1 MSKHPDQLGFDALLA
16 DAEATNRQRS
26 LEAQS
31 AHLPS
36 DMASAVAYHR
46 EQINRHHAAML
57 AGDFETAL
65 AIREEAHALALK
77 LNGFEPG
84 ILAGDDAA
92 GCQLAGRC
100 AVQTG
105 QAPLWGQDGRF
116 VLCVA
121 GMETE
126 VTMHGMFGV
135 GARWSVF
142 PGFEVRAVDQAKPF
156 LSETRYRSFLGLS
169 MLPKTGESVP
179 AYVRRAIEQYI
190 KHGLAGKLVS
200 ISNLG
205 R

>member
-16 DAEATNRQRS
+16 DADATNRQRS

-46 EQINRHHAAML
+46 EQIKRHHAAML
-57 AGDFETAL
+57 AGDFENAI

-84 ILAGDDAA
+84 ILAGEDAP
-92 GCQLAGRC
+92 GCQLARSC
-100 AVQTG
+100 AA
-105 QAPLWGQDGRF
+105 QAGTLPLWGQDGCF
-116 VLCVA
+116 VLCIA
-121 GMETE
+121 GMETD
-126 VTMHGMFGV
+126 VIMHGMFGI
-135 GARWSVF
+135 GARWSVS

-156 LSETRYRSFLGLS
+156 LSETGYRSFLGLS
-169 MLPKTGESVP
+169 MPPKTGESVP
-179 AYVRRAIEQYI
+179 DYVRRAVEQYI
-190 KHGLAGKLVS
+190 KRELGGKLMP